1 MTIATRSHIEFY
13 GVWLYMIY
21 RKRGRIIMMLAA
33 EHCHPIH
40 GFSERVDKT
49 RQPGRELARQA
60 VVESLAGL
68 SIGPAEKGH
77 PAATE

>member
-1 MTIATRSHIEFY
+1 
-13 GVWLYMIY
+13 
-21 RKRGRIIMMLAA
+21 MMLAA